1 MESYASPLI
10 CLVYFP
16 PHNGFESHSLCW
28 DINSLSLSIAVIS
41 NYMTIAKFVFFFI
54 ESDVFWYEF
63 TKMYF
68 FICLET

>member
-41 NYMTIAKFVFFFI
+41 NYMTIAKFVFFLLKVMFSGMNI
-54 ESDVFWYEF
+54 PKCISS
-63 TKMYF
+63 
-68 FICLET
+68 CA